1 MVQLSCMDS
10 FSNPGYFIKIYFIH
24 INVPQLLQIL
34 LLTFDSCTF
43 CHNKTFQSLFIFFVT
58 SFFLKTFFQTVN
70 NKIRFQ
76 ISFIILIFSVIV
88 ILHEFLFIQK
98 TFIKETLRLRCMDNY
113 INQKLGEGR
122 RVFLKHFG
130 IYGAIS
136 QMLITEMSPHFSL
149 LYTERWILY

>member
-10 FSNPGYFIKIYFIH
+10 FSNPGYFIKMYFITDLAASV
-24 INVPQLLQIL
+24 I
-34 LLTFDSCTF
+34 TFDSCTF

-88 ILHEFLFIQK
+88 ILHGFLFIQK

-149 LYTERWILY
+149 LYTDRWILY